1 MNLSR
6 DWKKAKD
13 ILLHSNWLCAIITS
27 ISVDDISMLFRP
39 RLFRC
44 WSTAHQSPLTDS
56 ARMRFKISHRKTEG
70 FVLVSYNNFDPLRAC
85 EWTTDISDV
94 GLGGRN
100 DGLRLVGVDSGAPW
114 FGIAVATKNLR
125 AHRTQR
131 LKDFNTTFEF
141 QYWVWWQ
148 LVLSISTLVTSLTTR
163 LRSISLY
170 APYNK
175 YNK

>member
-1 MNLSR
+1 MNLSC
-6 DWKKAKD
+6 DWKKSED
-13 ILLHSNWLCAIITS
+13 ILLHSNWLCAMITS

-70 FVLVSYNNFDPLRAC
+70 CVLVSYNNFDPLRAC

-100 DGLRLVGVDSGAPW
+100 DGLRLVGVDSDAPW

-148 LVLSISTLVTSLTTR
+148 LCTLDKHFSYIINDTSPEHFIIR
-163 LRSISLY
+163 PIQ
-170 APYNK
+170 
-175 YNK
+175 